1 MRVEEIMQKNVVSVN
16 ENADIKEIA
25 RALVENK
32 VSGIP
37 VINDAGKLVGI
48 VSEGDLL
55 HKETNP
61 RMPDYVDILGAII
74 YYHGLKRYHDD
85 YRKLMAT
92 KAADI
97 MTKKVI
103 TVAKDTTLED
113 AAQLMMQHSIKR
125 LPVVEN
131 GEMIGIVSRAD
142 IIKTLID

>member
-92 KAADI
+92 KASDI